1 MFLTLL
7 FVTLVVAFA
16 VSFAV
21 DAIFKSSIDRILR
34 RIIADDIYAAWARY
48 ARFALYVVGISSGA
62 RAWDLERYVSPP
74 VPTETA
80 SSLELTPER
89 WALEVYRAII
99 ETLQGVA
106 WMLLLFFVFALI
118 AYVIARVAESRRE
131 KKEG

>member
-7 FVTLVVAFA
+7 FVTLAVAFA
-16 VSFAV
+16 VAFAV
-21 DAIFKSSIDRILR
+21 DAIFKSSIDRILK
-34 RIIADDIYAAWARY
+34 RIIADDIYAAWTRY

-74 VPTETA
+74 VPAETA
-80 SSLELTPER
+80 TSLALTPER

-118 AYVIARVAESRRE
+118 AYVIARIAESRRE